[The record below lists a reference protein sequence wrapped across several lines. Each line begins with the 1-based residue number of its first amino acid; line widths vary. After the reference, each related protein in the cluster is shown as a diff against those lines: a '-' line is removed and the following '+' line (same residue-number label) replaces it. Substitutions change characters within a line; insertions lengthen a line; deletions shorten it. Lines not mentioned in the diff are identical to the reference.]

1 MKFKE
6 IIFSSILFLTV
17 SLNIE
22 KSAREIDIT
31 EKRIIFQ
38 LKFIHEMEFLQIP
51 RRFVAI
57 LIRKMP

>member
-1 MKFKE
+1 M
-6 IIFSSILFLTV
+6 

-22 KSAREIDIT
+22 KSAWEIEFT